1 MDDRNRGSRDVGRA
15 GGLSGSSTTQQG
27 GTGMPEPAEV
37 KEQVQQKL
45 GDIKDQVAE
54 QASGR
59 LEEQKSAASS
69 GISTVADAFRQTG
82 QHLRG
87 QEQEGVAQY
96 IDQAAQ
102 RLEQFSHYLGEHDL
116 KDLARDAEQF
126 ARREPALFLGGA
138 FAVGM
143 LAARFLKSSGSNG
156 AGDQEGWRGQANWY
170 GQAPATYGT
179 RPLLP
184 RTASPAPYTPASSTM
199 SGPRATTTPASP
211 VGGPRPTASSSP
223 SAGIHGTSAGTAASS
238 PTGPSTRGAGMGT
251 SSDVIVGGPPI
262 DDALVGG
269 PPIER
274 GRETT
279 R

>member
-1 MDDRNRGSRDVGRA
+1 
-15 GGLSGSSTTQQG
+15 
-27 GTGMPEPAEV
+27 MPEPAEM
-37 KEQVQQKL
+37 KEQAQQKL
-45 GDIKDQVAE
+45 GDLKEQVAE
-54 QASGR
+54 QATGR
-59 LEEQKSAASS
+59 LEEQKTAASS
-69 GISTVADAFRQTG
+69 GISTVAHAFRQTG
-82 QHLRG
+82 QQLRG
-87 QEQEGVAQY
+87 EEQEGIAQY

-102 RLEQFSHYLGEHDL
+102 RLERFSDYLGERDL
-116 KDLARDAEQF
+116 RGLARDAEQF

-156 AGDQEGWRGQANWY
+156 AGDQERWRGQAEWY

-179 RPLLP
+179 RPMLP

-223 SAGIHGTSAGTAASS
+223 TAGLHGTTAGTAASGS
-238 PTGPSTRGAGMGT
+238 TGGSTRGAGIGT

-262 DDALVGG
+262 DDALVSG
-269 PPIER
+269 PPIDR

>member
-1 MDDRNRGSRDVGRA
+1 
-15 GGLSGSSTTQQG
+15 
-27 GTGMPEPAEV
+27 MPEPAEV

-54 QASGR
+54 QATGR
-59 LEEQKSAASS
+59 LEEQKTAASS
-69 GISTVADAFRQTG
+69 GISTVAHAFRQTG

-143 LAARFLKSSGSNG
+143 LAARFLKSSGSSG
-156 AGDQEGWRGQANWY
+156 GGDQERWRGQANWY
-170 GQAPATYGT
+170 GQPPATYGT

-184 RTASPAPYTPASSTM
+184 RTASPAPYTPASSTYPPASSAM
-199 SGPRATTTPASP
+199 SGSRPTTTPASP
-211 VGGPRPTASSSP
+211 LGGPRPTASSSP
-223 SAGIHGTSAGTAASS
+223 AAGIHGTTAGTASSS
-238 PTGPSTRGAGMGT
+238 PTGTSARGAGMGT

-269 PPIER
+269 PPIDR

>member
-1 MDDRNRGSRDVGRA
+1 
-15 GGLSGSSTTQQG
+15 
-27 GTGMPEPAEV
+27 MPEPAEV

-45 GDIKDQVAE
+45 GDVKEQVAE
-54 QASGR
+54 QATGR
-59 LEEQKSAASS
+59 LEEQKTAASS
-69 GISTVADAFRQTG
+69 GISSVAHAFRQTG
-82 QHLRG
+82 QNLRG

-96 IDQAAQ
+96 VDQAAQ

-116 KDLARDAEQF
+116 RELARDAEQF

-156 AGDQEGWRGQANWY
+156 AGDQERWRGQAEWY
-170 GQAPATYGT
+170 GQTPATYGT
-179 RPLLP
+179 RPMLP
-184 RTASPAPYTPASSTM
+184 RAASPAPYTPASSTI

-211 VGGPRPTASSSP
+211 TA
-223 SAGIHGTSAGTAASS
+223 GLHGTSAGTAASS
-238 PTGPSTRGAGMGT
+238 PTGGSTRGAGMGT